1 MNFMNKKNIMQ
12 LNCARKVG
20 EVIMKA
26 ITMKGEHNMTKRGRC
41 YGFTILLVFALIL
54 GGCGGNTASNKA
66 ANEKDFKPSKAIEV
80 VAPAGAGGGWDTTA
94 RTISKIM
101 GEEKLIEKMA
111 VVNKPGGGGASGWS
125 YVHRKKGD
133 NHTLF
138 VTSPPILFVPLNGQ
152 SQYGHNDFTPI
163 ASVIADYGAFVVHKD
178 SPYQSMTDLVDAL
191 KKNPKKASIVGTSSP
206 GSMDH
211 MQFVSAVQKAGV
223 DAKELKYITA
233 QDGAGMSMLLGKK
246 ADVYSTGVGE
256 AAEQARAG
264 KVRVLAITAP
274 ERMKGDTVKDFPTLK
289 EQGIDDEFT
298 VWRGFM
304 GPPGMSESAVKYY
317 EEKIKEMM
325 EKDSWK
331 SIRDSYGWTDKFMGH
346 QEFKD
351 YLDAQYKEMEA
362 LLDDIGLGGK

>member
-1 MNFMNKKNIMQ
+1 
-12 LNCARKVG
+12 
-20 EVIMKA
+20 MKA
-26 ITMKGEHNMTKRGRC
+26 ITKKGEHSMAKRGTLC
-41 YGFTILLVFALIL
+41 GFFILLVFVLIL
-54 GGCGGNTASNKA
+54 GGCGGSTASKNKA
-66 ANEKDFKPSKAIEV
+66 AEEKGFKPSKPIEV

-94 RTISKIM
+94 RTVSKIL
-101 GEEKLIEKMA
+101 GEEKLIDKMA
-111 VVNKPGGGGASGWS
+111 VVNKPGGGGATGWS

-133 NHTLF
+133 DHTLF

-152 SQYGHNDFTPI
+152 SQYGYEDFTPI

-178 SPYQSMTDLVDAL
+178 SPYQTMKDLVDAL
-191 KKNPKKASIVGTSSP
+191 KKDPKAVSIVGTSSP

-223 DAKELKYITA
+223 DAKQLKYITA

-274 ERMKGDTVKDFPTLK
+274 ERMKGETVKDFPTLK
-289 EQGIDDEFT
+289 EQGIDNEFT

-304 GPPGMSESAVKYY
+304 GPPGMSESAVQFY

-331 SIRDSYGWTDKFMGH
+331 SIRDSYGWTDNYMDH
-346 QEFKD
+346 QEFKK
-351 YLDAQYKEMEA
+351 YLDDQYNEMES
-362 LLDDIGLGGK
+362 LLNEIGLGEKAK

>member
-1 MNFMNKKNIMQ
+1 MS
-12 LNCARKVG
+12 
-20 EVIMKA
+20 
-26 ITMKGEHNMTKRGRC
+26 KRGQLC
-41 YGFTILLVFALIL
+41 GLTILLVFALIL
-54 GGCGGNTASNKA
+54 GGCGGNAASNNKA
-66 ANEKDFKPSKAIEV
+66 GEEKDFKPSKPIEV

-94 RTISKIM
+94 RTVAKIM
-101 GEEKLIEKMA
+101 GEEQLIDKMA
-111 VVNKPGGGGASGWS
+111 VVNKPGGGGATGWS

-138 VTSPPILFVPLNGQ
+138 VTSPPLLFVPLNGQ
-152 SQYGHNDFTPI
+152 SQYGHEDFTPI

-178 SPYQSMTDLVDAL
+178 SPYQSMKDLIEAL
-191 KKNPKKASIVGTSSP
+191 KKDPKSVSIVGTSSP

-223 DAKELKYITA
+223 DAKQLKYITA

-274 ERMKGDTVKDFPTLK
+274 ERMKGETVKDFPTLK

-304 GPPGMSESAVKYY
+304 GPPGMSEAAVKFY
-317 EEKIKEMM
+317 EKKIKEMM

-331 SIRDSYGWTDKFMGH
+331 SIRDSYGWEDKYMDH
-346 QEFKD
+346 KEFKT
-351 YLDAQYKEMEA
+351 YLDAQHKAMKS
-362 LLDDIGLGGK
+362 LLDEIGLGDEAK